1 MSTIMLISEGYV
13 QFQGYKTWYR
23 IVGDLANT
31 VPGKFPV
38 LMLHGG
44 PGIPHDRL
52 EPLKTLVETGR
63 PVVFYDQLG
72 CGNSDRDA
80 LTERNPRYRSSQELG
95 YHIAPWLHPY
105 SEPPHF
111 RSL

>member
-1 MSTIMLISEGYV
+1 MSTIAPISEDYI

-31 VPGKFPV
+31 PPGKFPV

-44 PGIPHDRL
+44 PGIPHERL
-52 EPLKTLVETGR
+52 EPLEALFETGR

-72 CGNSDRDA
+72 CGNSDKPRQCIFM
-80 LTERNPRYRSSQELG
+80 ERRTLSR
-95 YHIAPWLHPY
+95 
-105 SEPPHF
+105 
-111 RSL
+111 